1 MGMSNAR
8 RSWEHRVAAIVSAI
22 LHPLL
27 MPLGTL
33 VMLFAVDGV
42 LKYRVGLFAYLLLL
56 LSINTLAPAISLAL
70 LRRRGV
76 ISDLDI
82 RNRQERI
89 LPFLIVLAYYVM
101 AYVLVSRGEAVV
113 VPVFYQHVL
122 LALVVAIASAW
133 LVTWRF
139 KISMHMMAQ
148 GGVMG
153 VFLRVAVLQPT
164 WDMMWTS
171 ALILCAGLVGWSR
184 LQLEAHRPVEVYT
197 GYALGL
203 LAVSV
208 VLF

>member
-1 MGMSNAR
+1 MGSSNAG
-8 RSWEHRVAAIVSAI
+8 RSWEHKAAALVSAI

-33 VMLFAVDGV
+33 VMLLMVDGV
-42 LKYRVGLFAYLLLL
+42 LKYRVGLFAYLFVLLF
-56 LSINTLAPAISLAL
+56 INTLAPAVSLAL
-70 LRRRGV
+70 LKRRGV

-82 RNRQERI
+82 RNRGERI
-89 LPFLIVLAYYVM
+89 MPFLIVLAYYVM
-101 AYVLVSRGEAVV
+101 AYVLVRGGEAVV
-113 VPVFYQHVL
+113 VPVFYQQVL

-148 GGVMG
+148 GGIMG
-153 VFLRVAVLQPT
+153 VFLRVAMLQPS
-164 WDMMWTS
+164 WDMAWTS

-184 LQLEAHRPVEVYT
+184 LRLGAHRPLEVYT

-203 LAVSV
+203 LTVSV